1 MSKSIIKKGEI
12 GVRKVFLCMIFALFA
27 AVSTNAYA
35 AGAVYSDE
43 TNKVTAENKSNIQ
56 TVLITNTEGTVDTED
71 DIFYIDQAVNSSLDA
86 AIGFLMKANP
96 QNGRYYMKLYNGETT
111 EMLSFTI
118 GEVNVE
124 DKALLP
130 LNNAIVNGDSYSVAF
145 VTSDDL
151 YIEDYNI
158 VKFAFEQNGTTK
170 YLGYPLSS
178 LESFTEFS
186 LGNNEK
192 RFFGVQLNGN
202 ISRYGTVSAAYLSDS
217 KLAEGGG
224 NP

>member
-1 MSKSIIKKGEI
+1 MRKSL
-12 GVRKVFLCMIFALFA
+12 LCMIFALFT

-35 AGAVYSDE
+35 AGAVYSDA
-43 TNKVTAENKSNIQ
+43 TKKVTAENKSNIQ
-56 TVLITNTEGTVDTED
+56 TVLITNTEGTVDTD
-71 DIFYIDQAVNSSLDA
+71 DIFYIDQAVNSPLDA

-111 EMLSFTI
+111 EILSFTI

-202 ISRYGTVSAAYLSDS
+202 ISKYGTVSAAYLSDS
-217 KLAEGGG
+217 KLKEGGG
-224 NP
+224 SQ

>member
-1 MSKSIIKKGEI
+1 MK
-12 GVRKVFLCMIFALFA
+12 
-27 AVSTNAYA
+27 TNATSFNTLCFCKFTCR
-35 AGAVYSDE
+35 VE
-43 TNKVTAENKSNIQ
+43 TNICKIYK
-56 TVLITNTEGTVDTED
+56 LI
-71 DIFYIDQAVNSSLDA
+71 
-86 AIGFLMKANP
+86 
-96 QNGRYYMKLYNGETT
+96 
-111 EMLSFTI
+111 
-118 GEVNVE
+118 
-124 DKALLP
+124 
-130 LNNAIVNGDSYSVAF
+130 
-145 VTSDDL
+145 
-151 YIEDYNI
+151 YNI